1 MVLQEP
7 HANNGLGARDRAV
20 ALLGDASLHADHAS
34 DEYNFFASDE
44 VDGRA
49 ANFLK
54 NVDIDGD
61 KIVSKSEFVTFAS
74 SKKFEGATALTANLA
89 FAVEP
94 SSIAISKPFSV
105 AAPSAAK
112 YLSNASFLITF
123 WI

>member
-54 NVDIDGD
+54 NVEMHINENGFKYPLSLEKPMRILQD
-61 KIVSKSEFVTFAS
+61 KPA
-74 SKKFEGATALTANLA
+74 
-89 FAVEP
+89 
-94 SSIAISKPFSV
+94 
-105 AAPSAAK
+105 
-112 YLSNASFLITF
+112 
-123 WI
+123 